1 MKLITST
8 LILLFAF
15 NLSLNAQDLK
25 DYEKDGVSL
34 KHPADWEVVDI
45 EKKKNENPNNPMLR
59 SIILEISADKDA
71 DETKS
76 VEALKLDMTG
86 KNATLSQIQQFF
98 EKMYSNSQGKIQI
111 LKKGSGEV
119 NGYEYRSMTVKSDM
133 ENAELLSVQRV
144 LLDGKYAYVV
154 SVSSPLAE
162 FANFKPTGDK
172 ILDSFQVN

>member
-1 MKLITST
+1 MTRIATSLVFLIALNLVGFAQEMKNYKIDDVT
-8 LILLFAF
+8 
-15 NLSLNAQDLK
+15 
-25 DYEKDGVSL
+25 V

-45 EKKKNENPNNPMLR
+45 EKKKKENPQNPMLQ
-59 SIILEISADKDA
+59 SILFEISAEKDA

-119 NGYEYRSMTVKSDM
+119 NGYEYRSMTIKADL
-133 ENAELLSVQRV
+133 ENADVLSVQRI

-162 FANFKPTGDK
+162 FANFKSTGDK